1 MIVLD
6 GTGRYTGITG
16 TVNITVTEGFVL
28 PFYTSGKHK
37 GSATKATAVNQWPFT
52 NQS

>member
-28 PFYTSGKHK
+28 PFYTSGKH
-37 GSATKATAVNQWPFT
+37 SATKATAVSQWPFT
-52 NQS
+52 SQS